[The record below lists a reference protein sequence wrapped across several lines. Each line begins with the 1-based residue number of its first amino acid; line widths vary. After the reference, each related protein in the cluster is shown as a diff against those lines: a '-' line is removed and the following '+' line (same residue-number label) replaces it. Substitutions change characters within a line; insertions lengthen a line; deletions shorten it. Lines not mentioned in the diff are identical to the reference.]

1 MAVKRAFNVLAAQ
14 IGICVVLTVFGIN
27 HLFADIK
34 VPNEFSSGS
43 PAKASEVNE
52 NFAALVEDIQAITEP
67 EKKYSIISSET
78 LDSGLVRTK
87 LYAFETISY
96 QILFMYDDKTNIGGT
111 IELIRD
117 LTGEGVNAL
126 GRFEFSGRSVQKL
139 ADYTPGKWGS
149 PAGDIPY
156 APVTCPDGTQIPRH
170 PNPYVSNRI
179 FRSATGA
186 FVLSS
191 HDSTSSGNFLGCN
204 EFAQAR
210 GNSSVFYW
218 YLEGRGTGI
227 YSCVSRVA
235 YYGEAGGG
243 DDYAQAPLYTGE
255 DFSVIDVPFA
265 IAAIAAREGND
276 AWGVPVLEIDAPAD
290 CLNFD

>member
-1 MAVKRAFNVLAAQ
+1 MAVKGAFNVLAAQ
-14 IGICVVLTVFGIN
+14 IGICVLLTVFGIN

-87 LYAFETISY
+87 LYAFEKITY
-96 QILFMYDDKTNIGGT
+96 EILYRYDDKTGIGGAL
-111 IELIRD
+111 ELNRD
-117 LTGEGVNAL
+117 LKGEGVNAL
-126 GRFEFSGRSVQKL
+126 GRFEFSGYSLQKL
-139 ADYTPGKWGS
+139 LTDYSPGQWGS
-149 PAGDIPY
+149 SADDILY
-156 APVTCPDGTQIPRH
+156 APVTCPDGSQIPRH
-170 PNPYVSNRI
+170 PNPYFSTRV
-179 FRSATGA
+179 FRNATGG

-191 HDSTSSGNFLGCN
+191 HDSTSTGIFVGCS
-204 EFAQAR
+204 ELAAEREQSR
-210 GNSSVFYW
+210 VTYW
-218 YLEGRGTGI
+218 HLEGRGTGI

-235 YYGEAGGG
+235 YYGVAGGVK
-243 DDYAQAPLYTGE
+243 YAQAPANA
-255 DFSVIDVPFA
+255 SVEVPFGMVA
-265 IAAIAAREGND
+265 TSAREENS

-290 CLNFD
+290 CLQL